1 MCDVHIGE
9 EDCDK
14 HRETAKCLCLHLVQ
28 ERGGSFV
35 VNREPHHQS
44 QNLFCL
50 LLAAILTEI
59 NTGAVENG
67 DREPWKGGGI
77 AQLVLKEAKVSF
89 STNTYGHFGCQDKV
103 TDVS

>member
-1 MCDVHIGE
+1 M
-9 EDCDK
+9 
-14 HRETAKCLCLHLVQ
+14 
-28 ERGGSFV
+28 
-35 VNREPHHQS
+35 VNREPHRQS
-44 QNLFCL
+44 QTLVCL